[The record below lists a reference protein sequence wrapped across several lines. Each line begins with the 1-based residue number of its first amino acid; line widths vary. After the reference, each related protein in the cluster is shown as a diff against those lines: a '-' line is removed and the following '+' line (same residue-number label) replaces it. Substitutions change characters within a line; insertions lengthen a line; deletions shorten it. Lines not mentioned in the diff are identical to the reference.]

1 MKRSILNFTF
11 LFLLDNKIE
20 ILLKH
25 VDRLKIFDIF
35 VRLQN
40 FSEFSNFQITFFAIF
55 KIIILFKKIIIIW
68 TSSQQWKCYY
78 NFSVQHMLHRK
89 PLKTQKTLYPTK
101 N

>member
-1 MKRSILNFTF
+1 MKRSILNFTI
-11 LFLLDNKIE
+11 LFLLDDKIE

-25 VDRLKIFDIF
+25 VDRLK
-35 VRLQN
+35 
-40 FSEFSNFQITFFAIF
+40 FSTFFCPFAKFFRIFQITFFAIF

-89 PLKTQKTLYPTK
+89 SLKTQENACT
-101 N
+101 